1 LVVKEPIPGAKTNI
15 APYNHL
21 MLKTIL
27 NSTVEDQSWN
37 NSSSNFQVLPHLR
50 GQGKG
55 FSTFE

>member
-27 NSTVEDQSWN
+27 NSTVEDQFKSRLTDNIQSVWDN
-37 NSSSNFQVLPHLR
+37 YCVNVPVAA
-50 GQGKG
+50 
-55 FSTFE
+55 

>member
-27 NSTVEDQSWN
+27 NSTVEDQHK
-37 NSSSNFQVLPHLR
+37 QMERAALKRAAL
-50 GQGKG
+50 
-55 FSTFE
+55 